1 MTVEVIENVI
11 VAAVKEHKKKSK
23 KHRRGEAEAGGSGDA
38 TEEVPKEKKKKRK
51 VETSAE
57 TADASEE
64 PAPSSENSG
73 KKRKRDGGA
82 VEGKN
87 GKKKPKH
94 GTEPLAELET
104 GTAEATLDDEPKKKS
119 KKDKKKSRSAE
130 TSEEFSPAFK
140 DEKAKRKTDD
150 ATLESAAS
158 SSRDAIPAP
167 SKTEIDQF
175 LTDNSVIIH
184 GTTPLVPIISFAQLN
199 VPEGLR
205 AACDKFEKP
214 TPIQACSWPAALAG
228 QDVVGIAETGS
239 GKTMAFGLPALARM
253 LSGSIAQPSKGES
266 TVSALV
272 LAPTREL
279 AIQTHDTFAVLGEP
293 FGIASVAIFGGVGKK
308 DQVDALRS
316 INKQKGK
323 GKQATTRTVVGTP
336 GRILDLINDGVC
348 DLSNVQYLVL
358 DEADRMLDKGFENDI
373 RSIIGHTKQGEE
385 RQTLM
390 FSATWPDA
398 VRRLAASFQRDPVRV
413 TVGSDDLTAN
423 SRVSQVVEVF
433 DSSREKD
440 SRLLGHLHKL
450 IPKKKTGPEETR
462 ILVFALYKKE
472 AVRVESMLRGKGFS
486 VGGLHG
492 DLSQSARMEALQNF
506 KTGKTG
512 LLVATDV
519 AARGLDIPNVAA
531 VINYTFPLTVEDYV
545 HRIGRTG
552 RGGKSGKSI
561 TFFTGDAHERA
572 LAGELAR
579 VLRESGFDTTPLQ
592 KFPMTIKK
600 KTHSVYG
607 AFFRDD
613 VPTPSGPT
621 KITFD

>member
-1 MTVEVIENVI
+1 
-11 VAAVKEHKKKSK
+11 
-23 KHRRGEAEAGGSGDA
+23 
-38 TEEVPKEKKKKRK
+38 
-51 VETSAE
+51 
-57 TADASEE
+57 
-64 PAPSSENSG
+64 
-73 KKRKRDGGA
+73 
-82 VEGKN
+82 
-87 GKKKPKH
+87 
-94 GTEPLAELET
+94 
-104 GTAEATLDDEPKKKS
+104 
-119 KKDKKKSRSAE
+119 
-130 TSEEFSPAFK
+130 
-140 DEKAKRKTDD
+140 
-150 ATLESAAS
+150 
-158 SSRDAIPAP
+158 
-167 SKTEIDQF
+167 
-175 LTDNSVIIH
+175 
-184 GTTPLVPIISFAQLN
+184 
-199 VPEGLR
+199 
-205 AACDKFEKP
+205 
-214 TPIQACSWPAALAG
+214 
-228 QDVVGIAETGS
+228 
-239 GKTMAFGLPALARM
+239 M
-253 LSGSIAQPSKGES
+253 LSGSIPQPAKGES
-266 TVSALV
+266 TVSVLV

-279 AIQTHDTFAVLGEP
+279 AIQTHDTLAALGEP
-293 FGIASVAIFGGVGKK
+293 FGVASVAIFGGVDKRG
-308 DQVDALRS
+308 QIDALRS

-323 GKQATTRTVVGTP
+323 GKQATTRMVVGTP

-348 DLSNVQYLVL
+348 DLSNVRYLVL

-373 RSIIGHTKQGEE
+373 RSIISHTKQGEE

-398 VRRLAASFQRDPVRV
+398 VRRLAATFQRDPVRV

-423 SRVSQVVEVF
+423 SRVEQVVEVF
-433 DSSREKD
+433 DNSREKD
-440 SRLLGHLHKL
+440 SRLIGHLHKL
-450 IPKKKTGPEETR
+450 IPKKKAGSEETR
-462 ILVFALYKKE
+462 ILIFALYKKE
-472 AVRVESMLRGKGFS
+472 AVRVESMLRSKGFS

-492 DLSQSARMEALQNF
+492 DMSQSARMEALQNF

-531 VINYTFPLTVEDYV
+531 VINYTFPLTIEDYI

-607 AFFRDD
+607 AFYRDD
-613 VPTPSGPT
+613 IPTPSAPT